1 MPHPFLFFNIP
12 NMPAHVTYTWVIIG
26 LLAVLSFLA
35 TRKLDIYPNKI
46 QNVMEV
52 ILSALN
58 GLLIDTMGPHG
69 KKFFP
74 LIATLG
80 LFILTSNLIGIIPG
94 FDSPTNNLNT
104 TVSMALTVFVMT
116 HIVGIRIHGV
126 KYIKQFM
133 GPVWWLIP
141 LMLPIELI
149 SHLSRPVSLSMR
161 LFGNIAGED
170 IVLGVVL
177 ALVPLLIP
185 LPVFVLMIFTSLIQT
200 LVFMLLAMMY
210 IAGAMEEAH

>member
-1 MPHPFLFFNIP
+1 MAHPFLFINIP
-12 NMPAHVTYTWVIIG
+12 HIPPHVTYAWFIIV
-26 LLAVLSFLA
+26 LLAVLSFFA
-35 TRKLDIYPNKI
+35 TRRMDIFPNRL

-52 ILSALN
+52 IIDALH
-58 GLLIDTMGPHG
+58 GLLVDTMGEHG
-69 KKFFP
+69 KKYFP

-80 LFILTSNLIGIIPG
+80 LYILTSNLIGIIPG

-104 TVSMALTVFVMT
+104 TVSMAITVFMMT
-116 HIVGIRIHGV
+116 HIVGIKIHGL
-126 KYIKQFM
+126 KYVKQFL
-133 GPVWWLIP
+133 GPVWWLTP
-141 LMLPIELI
+141 LMVPIELI

-177 ALVPLLIP
+177 LLVPMLVP
-185 LPVFVLMIFTSLIQT
+185 LPVFILMIFTSLIQT

-210 IAGAMEEAH
+210 IAGAMEGAH